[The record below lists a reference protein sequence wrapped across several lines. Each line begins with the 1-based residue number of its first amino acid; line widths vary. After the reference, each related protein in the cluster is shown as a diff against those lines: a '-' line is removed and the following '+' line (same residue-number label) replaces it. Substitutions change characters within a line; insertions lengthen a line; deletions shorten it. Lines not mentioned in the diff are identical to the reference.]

1 MIPTALPPEQ
11 LYLACNQ
18 DSFSFQTTDDLEA
31 LHDALGQERALDAIG
46 FGIRMAHDG
55 YNLYVLGPAGSGK
68 HTTVS
73 QVLEREAKGRPRPDD
88 WCYVNN
94 FDDPRKPRA
103 LRLPPGMGARLRRD
117 MEHLVEELQTSIPAL
132 FESDDYRSRLQ
143 EIEEE
148 LNQRQEEAFKELQKE
163 AEEVGVTLLKT
174 PRGFA
179 FAPVRDGEVISP
191 DEFNK
196 LPKDEQE
203 RIEKAVGGLQEK
215 LQKILRQVPQWQRES
230 RGKVKELN
238 SRVTMYVVGSLLD
251 EVRKTY
257 ADLPVVLEYLQAV
270 QKDIIDNVD
279 DFRPQEKNP
288 MQMLG
293 LPVGMEQGSSLRRYV
308 VNVLVDH
315 GTSEGRPVIHE
326 DNPTYQNLVG
336 QVEHLAQMGAL
347 VTDFTLIKP
356 GALHRANQGYL
367 IMDVRRLLIQ
377 PYAWEGLKRALV
389 AGKINI
395 ESLGQILSLV
405 STVTLEPEPVPLDVK
420 VVLLGDRML
429 YYLLHHYD
437 PDFRQLFKVA
447 ADFEDDVDR
456 RPDNN
461 RVYTRMLATMIR
473 RHQLLPFDRSGVARV
488 MEHGARLAG
497 DAKKLTAHLESL
509 VDLLREADFQAR
521 QEERGV
527 VGAVQ
532 VQAAIDAQVRRA
544 DRIRAKVY
552 EAIHKGTVLIDTAGE
567 RPAQVNGLSVIQ
579 LGNFIFGQPSR
590 ITATARLGDGKV
602 IDIEREVKLG
612 GAIHSKGV
620 LILSSLLA
628 NRYGGNQPL
637 SFSASLVFEQSY
649 GQVDGDSA
657 SVAEFCALI
666 SALIGVPVRQ
676 HLAVTGSVNQ
686 HGRVQPIGGVNEKIE
701 GFFDVCA
708 ARGLTGDQ
716 GVVIPAANVRHLMLR
731 RDVVEAAAAGRFHV
745 WAVETVDEALE
756 LLTGRS
762 AGEPDEA
769 GHYPEDSLNGLAARR
784 LAELTELR
792 KKFSAAGKGEE
803 NNDE

>member
-1 MIPTALPPEQ
+1 
-11 LYLACNQ
+11 
-18 DSFSFQTTDDLEA
+18 
-31 LHDALGQERALDAIG
+31 
-46 FGIRMAHDG
+46 
-55 YNLYVLGPAGSGK
+55 
-68 HTTVS
+68 
-73 QVLEREAKGRPRPDD
+73 
-88 WCYVNN
+88 
-94 FDDPRKPRA
+94 
-103 LRLPPGMGARLRRD
+103 

-143 EIEEE
+143 EIEDE
-148 LNQRQEEAFKELQKE
+148 LNQRQEEAFKELQQE
-163 AEEVGVTLLKT
+163 AEGEGVTLLKT

-196 LPKDEQE
+196 LPKEEQE
-203 RIEKAVGGLQEK
+203 RIERAVGILQER
-215 LQKILRQVPQWQRES
+215 LQKILRQIPQWQRES

-238 SRVTMYVVGSLLD
+238 RRVTMYVVGSLLD
-251 EVRKTY
+251 EVRKAY
-257 ADLPVVLEYLQAV
+257 ADLPAVLDYLQAV
-270 QKDIIDNVD
+270 QKDVIDNVD

-288 MQMLG
+288 MQQILG
-293 LPVGMEQGSSLRRYV
+293 LTTASGQGSSLRRYV

-315 GTSEGRPVIHE
+315 ANGEGRPVIYE

-347 VTDFTLIKP
+347 VTDFTLIKS
-356 GALHRANQGYL
+356 GALHRANHGFL
-367 IMDVRRLLIQ
+367 IMDVRKLLMQ

-389 AGKINI
+389 AGKITI

-405 STVTLEPEPVPLDVK
+405 STLTLEPEPVPLDVK
-420 VVLLGDRML
+420 VVLLGDRLL
-429 YYLLHHYD
+429 YYLLYCYD
-437 PDFRQLFKVA
+437 PDFHKLFKVA

-461 RVYTRMLATMIR
+461 QLYARMLATMIR
-473 RHQLLPFDRSGVARV
+473 RHRLLPFDRTGVARV

-497 DAKKLTAHLESL
+497 EAEKLTTHLESL
-509 VDLLREADFQAR
+509 ADLLREADFQAR
-521 QEERGV
+521 QVERGV
-527 VGAVQ
+527 VGAAQ

-544 DRIRAKVY
+544 DRLRGRIY
-552 EAIHKGTVLIDTAGE
+552 EAIRKGTLLIDTTGE
-567 RPAQVNGLSVIQ
+567 RPAQINGLSVIQ
-579 LGNFIFGQPSR
+579 LGNFMFGQPSR

-628 NRYGGNQPL
+628 NRYGGRRPL

-657 SVAEFCALI
+657 SVAEFCALL
-666 SALIGVPVRQ
+666 SALTGVPLRQ
-676 HLAVTGSVNQ
+676 CLAVTGSVNQ
-686 HGRVQPIGGVNEKIE
+686 HGLVQPIGGVNEKIE

-716 GVVIPAANVRHLMLR
+716 GVIIPAANVRHLMLR

-756 LLTGRS
+756 LLTGRP
-762 AGEPDEA
+762 AGKPDET
-769 GHYPEDSLNGLAARR
+769 GNYPADSINGLAAAR
-784 LAELTELR
+784 LADLTELR
-792 KKFSAAGKGEE
+792 KKFSVAAEGEGD
-803 NNDE
+803 NDA